1 MAVFRVEKNQ
11 NYTVMSNHHL
21 KNRELSLKSK
31 GLLSQMLSLTYVYTP
46 TKGTA
51 EKLDDYTVQW
61 KIDELGEKHSE
72 GAVLEFNVEH
82 IGTCSGTMEANDD
95 ISYTD
100 DVGSIVSFPSPTI
113 EVDCG
118 TEVCPEHCPEAVD
131 IQVNGCEDVVEIDAG
146 NVHMDSLGF
155 IINLELVL
163 KNVCPNR
170 RIALAAVLTET
181 DPKGKEYKRGIKVFT
196 VPAHHGSSCRDVAV
210 KCIRFVVTG
219 DTDVSG
225 SAASFCNTRN
235 FKARFFANY
244 IDSGFD
250 CCDSVK

>member
-95 ISYTD
+95 ISLRIPSLSDFSMDSKTD
-100 DVGSIVSFPSPTI
+100 TYARQRVLSVSSIKKFL
-113 EVDCG
+113 E
-118 TEVCPEHCPEAVD
+118 
-131 IQVNGCEDVVEIDAG
+131 QVNRSGT
-146 NVHMDSLGF
+146 
-155 IINLELVL
+155 
-163 KNVCPNR
+163 K
-170 RIALAAVLTET
+170 
-181 DPKGKEYKRGIKVFT
+181 FT
-196 VPAHHGSSCRDVAV
+196 VCSKYCCIVHVLSEFPKNCSKNSCNPIAV
-210 KCIRFVVTG
+210 KL
-219 DTDVSG
+219 
-225 SAASFCNTRN
+225 RN
-235 FKARFFANY
+235 NP
-244 IDSGFD
+244 
-250 CCDSVK
+250 